1 MSIFRIN
8 VWTSNKPQRYL
19 FTIEDIPTAGWM
31 YMYSFFAFK
40 RYRPD
45 THRFDVV
52 QKKNPNRSK
61 ISPLLLLANEKNS
74 DEKGIPV
81 VTGKRMFNN
90 EDSSMPKDFSFYA
103 YVDPK
108 PGLSRINVQDMED
121 PDRHKITP
129 RPPIGYWFQRLH
141 FFGYST
147 SIWNV
152 KENWE
157 PHRFNITR
165 DAEQVSWYQCYSFFA
180 FDKLAPGLKLI
191 SIHERNDDAGCVQ
204 VVQSDLHQTT

>member
-52 QKKNPNRSK
+52 QKKNPTRSK
-61 ISPLLLLANEKNS
+61 ISPLLLLAKEKVRMRRAS
-74 DEKGIPV
+74 QLLPEKECSI
-81 VTGKRMFNN
+81 TRTRLCRKI
-90 EDSSMPKDFSFYA
+90 FSFYA

-152 KENWE
+152 MKIGNLTVLTSQE
-157 PHRFNITR
+157 T
-165 DAEQVSWYQCYSFFA
+165 
-180 FDKLAPGLKLI
+180 
-191 SIHERNDDAGCVQ
+191 
-204 VVQSDLHQTT
+204 QSKYHGTNATHFLLLTS

>member
-52 QKKNPNRSK
+52 QKKNPTRSK
-61 ISPLLLLANEKNS
+61 ISPLLLLAKEKSS

-108 PGLSRINVQDMED
+108 PGLLTGIALLI
-121 PDRHKITP
+121 PKRH
-129 RPPIGYWFQRLH
+129 RL
-141 FFGYST
+141 FRMFRY
-147 SIWNV
+147 IYN
-152 KENWE
+152 
-157 PHRFNITR
+157 
-165 DAEQVSWYQCYSFFA
+165 
-180 FDKLAPGLKLI
+180 
-191 SIHERNDDAGCVQ
+191 
-204 VVQSDLHQTT
+204 

>member
-1 MSIFRIN
+1 MSYLANQIFHRTLTQGDPYMSIFRIN

-147 SIWNV
+147 SIWN
-152 KENWE
+152 K
-157 PHRFNITR
+157 R
-165 DAEQVSWYQCYSFFA
+165 SFET
-180 FDKLAPGLKLI
+180 DM
-191 SIHERNDDAGCVQ
+191 Q
-204 VVQSDLHQTT
+204 VVRRKQHNRLHSLCV